1 MNLTL
6 RTRIFAIVSI
16 VLLLILAISIAI
28 TVFSNKKTE
37 TENQLTNTQENQEQ
51 QIFDEQTG
59 VLINSTGVI
68 PTTINENAPI
78 AQMNDEEKM
87 KSIVQNI
94 AKIFVERYG
103 SYSTDNP
110 GQNLKDLEVLSTPD
124 LWKVLKARIENMSAS
139 QSFIG
144 VSTRSFSSSLIN
156 FEKEKALVRV
166 ISAREENKNGE
177 INNFNQEAE
186 VSLVMV
192 KDSWL
197 VDDIKWK

>member
-6 RTRIFAIVSI
+6 RARIFAIVSI
-16 VLLLILAISIAI
+16 ILLLILAISIAI

-37 TENQLTNTQENQEQ
+37 TENQLTNTQEGQEQ

-68 PTTINENAPI
+68 PAIINENAPI
-78 AQMNDEEKM
+78 VQMNDEEKM
-87 KSIVQNI
+87 KSVVQNI

-124 LWKVLKARIENMSAS
+124 LWGVLKVRIENMSAS

-177 INNFNQEAE
+177 ITNFNQEAE
-186 VSLVMV
+186 VSLIMV

-197 VDDIKWK
+197 VDDVKWK